1 MCFGTKY
8 CAWDL
13 SLKLFSAVVVI
24 PGYQYTLVSC
34 FLVCIKCEK
43 NPKPLKISVFKRSGL
58 EKLCMLK
65 HNAFNAV
72 HSRRKRIFFFL
83 LNVTLYTVFSFNV
96 LMVSSIFFS
105 HRVLQQWKSA
115 DVRDSSSL
123 ASRFGFAS
131 KQGSRGSCRT
141 GWWFQMTQNPSGS
154 RVLGE
159 KRLRRNRFNSCPV
172 VEVWHPKVSFS
183 SMFVLSLP
191 MRDGARVV
199 LLHRWQQCGFLK
211 SPGARGLQHSDP
223 VPHHRGVP
231 RPFACSLQVPPPCW
245 LGRWCCAPPS
255 LLLALPAWG
264 DNLMALLPVPRR
276 WRLMSPSLQQV
287 ELEGEP
293 KYWWKRGLFSFSLD
307 WGFII
312 PCFPSLVHRAPC
324 HMKNTCSAL

>member
-1 MCFGTKY
+1 M
-8 CAWDL
+8 W
-13 SLKLFSAVVVI
+13 
-24 PGYQYTLVSC
+24 
-34 FLVCIKCEK
+34 K

-65 HNAFNAV
+65 HNALNAV

-83 LNVTLYTVFSFNV
+83 LNVTLYTVFSFNALV
-96 LMVSSIFFS
+96 VSSIFFS

-115 DVRDSSSL
+115 DVRDSCSL
-123 ASRFGFAS
+123 ASRSGFAS
-131 KQGSRGSCRT
+131 KQGSHGSC
-141 GWWFQMTQNPSGS
+141 SGS
-154 RVLGE
+154 KWPKTLLAAVFLGRKGSE
-159 KRLRRNRFNSCPV
+159 ETDFSSCPV
-172 VEVWHPKVSFS
+172 VEVWYPKVSFS

-199 LLHRWQQCGFLK
+199 LLHRWQQCGFLE

-231 RPFACSLQVPPPCW
+231 RPLACRVPPPCW

-264 DNLMALLPVPRR
+264 DNLMALLHVPRR